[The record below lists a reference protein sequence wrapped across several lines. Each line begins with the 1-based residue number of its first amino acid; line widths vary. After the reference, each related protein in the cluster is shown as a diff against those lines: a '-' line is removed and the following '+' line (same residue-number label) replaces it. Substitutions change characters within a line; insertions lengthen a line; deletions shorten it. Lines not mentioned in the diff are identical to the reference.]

1 MSCAMV
7 AEGDGRPVSL
17 EGATYAQWIWW
28 FLPKAFQDVR
38 SETEFEYRLVNNPKS
53 R

>member
-7 AEGDGRPVSL
+7 AEGDRRPVSL
-17 EGATYAQWIWW
+17 EGATYSQWIWL
-28 FLPKAFQDVR
+28 LPQAFQEAR
-38 SETEFEYRLVNNPKS
+38 SETEFEYRLVNNSKS